1 MAVARKPGVSTTVA
15 DDKAHTWTGVYPA
28 PSAAVDKAAEPLV
41 SPVNSHNEWDPL
53 EEVVVGRLD
62 GATIPSSHPVVTC
75 NVPPWAARLQGVAA
89 GFRYPRVLIESAQHE
104 LDQFVVLLQSL
115 GITVTRPDA
124 VDHRQRFSTPDWSSR
139 GFCNTCPRDSML
151 VIGDEIIET
160 PMAWP
165 CRYFETHS
173 YRTILKDYFRRGAR
187 WTAAP
192 KPQLTDALYDANF
205 RIPET
210 GEPMRYVLTEFE
222 PVFDAAD
229 FVRAGR
235 DLFVTRSNVTN
246 QMGIDW
252 LRRHLGPE
260 YRIHEIESR
269 CRTPMHID
277 TTFMLLSPGKV
288 LINPEYVDVE
298 RLPDVLSSWDILIA
312 PEPNPIDERLLK
324 ITSLCG
330 KWLSMNI
337 FMIDEKR
344 VIVERHHTEMLRALE
359 KWGFEPIPCD
369 LLHYAPFG
377 GSFHCATLDI
387 RRRGALES
395 YFR

>member
-1 MAVARKPGVSTTVA
+1 MNDAS
-15 DDKAHTWTGVYPA
+15 KAPTGG
-28 PSAAVDKAAEPLV
+28 AAETLR
-41 SPVNSHNEWDPL
+41 SPVASHNEWDPL

-62 GATIPSSHPVVTC
+62 GATTPSRHSVVSC
-75 NVPPWAARLQGVAA
+75 NVPPLAARFQRLTA
-89 GFRYPRVLIESAQHE
+89 GYRYPQALIGPAQRE
-104 LDQFVVLLQSL
+104 LDQFVQLLQSL

-124 VDHRQRFSTPDWSSR
+124 VDHRQRFSTPNWSSR

-151 VIGDEIIET
+151 VIGEEIIET

-173 YRTILKDYFRRGAR
+173 YRALLKDYFRRGAR

-192 KPQLTDALYDANF
+192 KPQLTDALYDPDY
-205 RIPET
+205 RPPRP
-210 GEPMRYVLTEFE
+210 GEPMRYLLTEFE

-246 QMGIDW
+246 RMGIEW
-252 LRRHLGPE
+252 VRRHLGPD
-260 YRIHEIESR
+260 YRVHEIESR
-269 CRTPMHID
+269 CRAPMHID
-277 TTFMLLSPGKV
+277 TTFLVLAPGKA
-288 LINPEYVDVE
+288 LINPEYVDVD
-298 RLPDVLSSWDILIA
+298 RLPDVLRSWDILVA
-312 PEPNPIDERLLK
+312 PQPDPIRDPLLRL
-324 ITSLCG
+324 TSLCG

-337 FMIDEKR
+337 LMVDEKR
-344 VIVERHHTEMLRALE
+344 VIAERHHTTMLRALE
-359 KWGFEPIPCD
+359 SWGFEPIPCD

-387 RRRGALES
+387 RRRGSLES
-395 YFR
+395 YFDR

>member
-1 MAVARKPGVSTTVA
+1 MNDAS
-15 DDKAHTWTGVYPA
+15 KAPTGG
-28 PSAAVDKAAEPLV
+28 AAETLR
-41 SPVNSHNEWDPL
+41 SPVASHNEWDPL

-62 GATIPSSHPVVTC
+62 GATTPSRHSVVSC
-75 NVPPWAARLQGVAA
+75 NVPPWAARFQRLCA
-89 GFRYPRVLIESAQHE
+89 GRRYPQALIGPAQRE
-104 LDQFVVLLQSL
+104 LDQFVKLLRSL
-115 GITVTRPDA
+115 GITVTRPDP
-124 VDHRQRFSTPDWSSR
+124 VDHRRRFSTPNWSSR

-151 VIGDEIIET
+151 VIGEEIIET

-173 YRTILKDYFRRGAR
+173 YRALLKDYFRRGAR

-192 KPQLTDALYDANF
+192 KPQLTDALYDPGY
-205 RIPET
+205 RPPRP
-210 GEPMRYVLTEFE
+210 GEPMRYLLTEFE

-246 QMGIDW
+246 RMGIEW
-252 LRRHLGPE
+252 VRRHLGPD
-260 YRIHEIESR
+260 YRVHEIESR

-277 TTFMLLSPGKV
+277 TTFLVLAPGKA
-288 LINPEYVDVE
+288 LINPEYVDVD

-312 PEPNPIDERLLK
+312 PQPDPIRDPLLRL
-324 ITSLCG
+324 TSLCG

-337 FMIDEKR
+337 LMVDEKR
-344 VIVERHHTEMLRALE
+344 VIAERHHTTMLRALE
-359 KWGFEPIPCD
+359 GWGFEPIPCD

-377 GSFHCATLDI
+377 GYFHCATLDI
-387 RRRGALES
+387 RRRGSLES
-395 YFR
+395 YFDR

>member
-1 MAVARKPGVSTTVA
+1 MVTVQSPGTLAADGEDARTR
-15 DDKAHTWTGVYPA
+15 A
-28 PSAAVDKAAEPLV
+28 PEPLA

-53 EEVVVGRLD
+53 EEIIVGRLD

-75 NVPPWAARLQGVAA
+75 NIPPWAARLQRLAA
-89 GFRYPRVLIESAQHE
+89 GFKYPRVLIERAQHE
-104 LDQFVVLLQSL
+104 LDGFVALLQSL
-115 GITVTRPDA
+115 GVTVRRPDV
-124 VDHRQRFSTPDWSSR
+124 VDHRQRFSTPHWSSR

-165 CRYFETHS
+165 CRYFETLS
-173 YRTILKDYFRRGAR
+173 YRPILKDYFRRGAR
-187 WTAAP
+187 WTSAP
-192 KPQLTDALYDANF
+192 KPELDDALFDADF
-205 RIPET
+205 RVPEA

-246 QMGIDW
+246 RLGIEW
-252 LRRHLGPE
+252 LRRHLGCG

-277 TTFMLLSPGKV
+277 TTFVPLAPGKV
-288 LINPEYVDVE
+288 LINPEYVDAD
-298 RLPDVLSSWDILIA
+298 RLPDALRSWDVLTA
-312 PEPNPIDERLLK
+312 PEPDPIDERLLK
-324 ITSLCG
+324 VASMCG
-330 KWLSMNI
+330 KWLSMNVLVV
-337 FMIDEKR
+337 DERR
-344 VIVERHHTEMLRALE
+344 VIAERHHTGMLRALE
-359 KWGFEPIPCD
+359 AWGFEPIPCD

-377 GSFHCATLDI
+377 GSFHCATLDV
-387 RRRGALES
+387 RRRGTLES
-395 YFR
+395 HCA